1 MGTDDK
7 QRKQASSLPGEI
19 CLLLPRVQW
28 DPVRYTRIYARGS
41 GVYRG
46 GGVGRGGGGGGGRLY
61 AADTKMSTCF
71 VFRLRKNGVAADV
84 VGENIAMIN
93 IFELSGS

>member
-28 DPVRYTRIYARGS
+28 DPVRYTRIYTFA
-41 GVYRG
+41 GVEYTVEEEEEEEEEDGYTPPTQRCRPVSFFDSQRWGKTVLRQIYR
-46 GGVGRGGGGGGGRLY
+46 
-61 AADTKMSTCF
+61 
-71 VFRLRKNGVAADV
+71 
-84 VGENIAMIN
+84 
-93 IFELSGS
+93 